1 MKLASLLCVT
11 ALIFTAFESAIAQ
24 DSNNKEE
31 VRVPA
36 TEQKE
41 DTRKPT
47 EPTGAEKSVPVG
59 GELNDST
66 RARTREDVI
75 RDTLRDRR
83 SK

>member
-11 ALIFTAFESAIAQ
+11 ALLFALNGAKAQ
-24 DSNNKEE
+24 ETNKKED
-31 VRVPA
+31 VRVPT
-36 TEQKE
+36 TEKE
-41 DTRKPT
+41 DARKPS
-47 EPTGAEKSVPVG
+47 EPSGAEKSVPVG

-75 RDTLRDRR
+75 RGTLRDRR

>member
-11 ALIFTAFESAIAQ
+11 AVVFTVFDGAMAQ

-41 DTRKPT
+41 DARKPT

-59 GELNDST
+59 GELNDAT

>member
-11 ALIFTAFESAIAQ
+11 AALFIAIDGAMAQ
-24 DSNNKEE
+24 DSNKKEE
-31 VRVPA
+31 VRIPT

-41 DTRKPT
+41 DARKPT

-59 GELNDST
+59 GELDDST

-75 RDTLRDRR
+75 RDTLRDHR